1 MSINKKEIFDAILN
15 MSMVEIIELT
25 SMLEKKFNIDSS
37 VIQTSSIQ
45 KDQPEEKKPEKSE
58 FKIILTSFGSNKIA
72 VIKAV
77 RSVISLGLKEAKDI
91 VESCP
96 SVLKDTASK
105 EDVEII
111 KKALEKSGASITI
124 E

>member
-1 MSINKKEIFDAILN
+1 M
-15 MSMVEIIELT
+15 
-25 SMLEKKFNIDSS
+25 
-37 VIQTSSIQ
+37 
-45 KDQPEEKKPEKSE
+45 
-58 FKIILTSFGSNKIA
+58 
-72 VIKAV
+72 IKAV